1 MAFEQTR
8 LIGPV
13 ALGTSSTSPLYTVP
27 PDTTTIVKEL
37 ILASVASAS
46 SSNTVNVWLV
56 PSGQIVDDVYKI
68 ADSWVVNGKETVIV
82 DFSLVMDVDDRI
94 FASADTGSVVNITV
108 SGIEEV

>member
-13 ALGTSSTSPLYTVP
+13 ALGTSSASPLYTVP
-27 PDTTTIVKEL
+27 SATTTIVKEL

-56 PSGQIVDDVYKI
+56 PSGQSVADVYKI
-68 ADSWVVNGKETVIV
+68 ADSWVVSGKETVIV
-82 DFSLVMDVDDRI
+82 DFSLVMDVGDRI
-94 FASADTGSVVNITV
+94 FAIADTGSVVNITV